1 MLEHGNMFCENL
13 TVKIEGFFQTCQHNY
28 KKQFLLLACCCGK
41 FHCFFE
47 RDFLL
52 TSCRLQTLFDTGLK
66 HTTTDLSNGTNIKC
80 SLLSEATTST
90 EGTSPQ
96 YHHCP

>member
-1 MLEHGNMFCENL
+1 MLEHENL
-13 TVKIEGFFQTCQHNY
+13 TVKIEGFFQTCQHNNY

-66 HTTTDLSNGTNIKC
+66 HTTTDCPTAQILNAVIYLKQQLRPKEHRHS
-80 SLLSEATTST
+80 TTIVLD
-90 EGTSPQ
+90 
-96 YHHCP
+96 